1 MNLNPILYPYIDLAK
16 MIVET
21 FGDDCEVVLH
31 DLSDI
36 EHSVVYVE
44 NPKVTGRV
52 VGESFD
58 QLIKKVILSKELK
71 NNHVS
76 NYYFKSKNN
85 KLIRSSTLLIRD
97 NDNNL
102 NAALCI
108 NIDTSKITDQINSLI
123 ALLPNSKDMFLKN
136 LEEESI
142 DYNIELDDDSLTVKQ
157 MIITLIDNILKDSI
171 NPKDLSRDQ
180 KIEKIRFMD
189 NKGIFLMKGSVDIV
203 ADKLGVNKVTIYSYL
218 DIVRGKRE

>member
-31 DLSDI
+31 DLADI

-44 NPKVTGRV
+44 NPKVTCRE
-52 VGESFD
+52 VGQSFD

-85 KLIRSSTLLIRD
+85 K
-97 NDNNL
+97 
-102 NAALCI
+102 
-108 NIDTSKITDQINSLI
+108 
-123 ALLPNSKDMFLKN
+123 
-136 LEEESI
+136 
-142 DYNIELDDDSLTVKQ
+142 
-157 MIITLIDNILKDSI
+157 
-171 NPKDLSRDQ
+171 
-180 KIEKIRFMD
+180 
-189 NKGIFLMKGSVDIV
+189 
-203 ADKLGVNKVTIYSYL
+203 
-218 DIVRGKRE
+218 